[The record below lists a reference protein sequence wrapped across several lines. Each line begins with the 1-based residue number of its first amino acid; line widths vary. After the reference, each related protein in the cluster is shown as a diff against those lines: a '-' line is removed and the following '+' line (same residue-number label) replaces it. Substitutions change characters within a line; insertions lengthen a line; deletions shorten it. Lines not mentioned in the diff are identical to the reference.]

1 MKITVL
7 IDHEASSDTVGTEWG
22 ASIHISWR
30 EHSILFDMGTS
41 GLFADNA
48 RALGVPIED
57 VEFAVVSHSHL
68 DHGGGL
74 ARFLSDTDAS
84 VWARAGMTP
93 DLFMKLGPIRKRVG
107 IDAGVVAGNAD
118 RFRFVERDTEVV
130 PRVHLLTD
138 ISSDQPAPRG
148 NRVLMREEGG
158 RLVPDDFG
166 HELALVIEDEGG
178 LVVFTGC
185 SHHGVLNIVESA
197 RRAFPGQPVK
207 ALIGGFHFM
216 GIPIAGL
223 LGDSDAAIEEV
234 ARRLRAMEIPQIIT
248 MHCTTRKGYET
259 LRQAYG
265 PGIAYA
271 GAGASIEL

>member
-7 IDHEASSDTVGTEWG
+7 VDHEASSDGIGTEWG
-22 ASIHISWR
+22 ASIHIGWR

-48 RALGVPIED
+48 RLLGVPIGD
-57 VEFAVVSHSHL
+57 VEFAVLSHSHA

-74 ARFLSDTDAS
+74 SRFLSDTDAP
-84 VWARAGMTP
+84 VWARAGITP
-93 DLFMKLGPIRKRVG
+93 DLFMKLGPVRRRVG
-107 IDAGVVAGNAD
+107 IDAAVVADNAD
-118 RFRFVERDTEVV
+118 RFRFVERDTEVA
-130 PRVHLLTD
+130 PGVHLLTD
-138 ISSDQPAPRG
+138 ISGDVPAPRG
-148 NRVLMREEGG
+148 NRVLMREEDG
-158 RLVPDDFG
+158 RLVPDDFR
-166 HELALVIEDEGG
+166 HELALVIEDEGE

-185 SHHGVLNIVESA
+185 SHHGVLNIVASA
-197 RRAFPGQPVK
+197 CRAFPGRPLK

-234 ARRLRAMEIPQIIT
+234 AGRLRALEIPHVVT

-259 LRQAYG
+259 LRQTYG

-271 GAGASIEL
+271 GAGASFEL

>member
-7 IDHEASSDTVGTEWG
+7 VDHEASSDSVDTEWG
-22 ASIHISWR
+22 ASIHIRWR
-30 EHSILFDMGTS
+30 AHSILFDMGTS

-48 RALGVPIED
+48 RILGVPIED
-57 VEFAVVSHSHL
+57 VNFAVVSHSHL

-74 ARFLSDTDAS
+74 ARFFSETNAP

-107 IDAGVVAGNAD
+107 IDADVVGDNAD
-118 RFRFVERDTEVV
+118 RFRFVDRDTEVV
-130 PRVHLLTD
+130 PGVHLLTA
-138 ISSDQPAPRG
+138 ISNEQPAPRG
-148 NRVLMREEGG
+148 NRVLMRGEGG
-158 RLVPDDFG
+158 RLVPDDFS
-166 HELALVIEDEGG
+166 HELALVIEDDGG

-197 RRAFPGQPVK
+197 RRAFPDSPVK
-207 ALIGGFHFM
+207 ALVGGFHFM

-223 LGDSDAAIEEV
+223 LGESSAAIEDV
-234 ARRLRAMEIPQIIT
+234 AGRLGAMAIPQIIT

-259 LRQAYG
+259 LQRAYG
-265 PGIAYA
+265 PGITYA
-271 GAGASIEL
+271 GAGASVEL